1 MYKWPQGRVIRIIC
15 LVLTALITF
24 DLAYNGAYGPLAFAL
39 DPLSPVDKTTS
50 QLVIGIFF
58 CVLALAAFLAG
69 LILIGFR
76 PKTVDFLIEVEQEMV
91 RVEWPTMNVLIRSTL
106 IIAVAIVVLAVLIL
120 GVDSVNLQFLKL
132 VRWLGGMLPWQS

>member
-1 MYKWPQGRVIRIIC
+1 MYKWPKGRVIRIIC

-50 QLVIGIFF
+50 QLAIGIFF

-91 RVEWPTMNVLIRSTL
+91 RVEWPKTDTLWKSTL
-106 IIAVAIVVLAVLIL
+106 VIAVTIVLLSAIIFGMDVLIL
-120 GVDSVNLQFLKL
+120 WLLDHLRK
-132 VRWLGGMLPWQS
+132 LGGHF